1 MKTTLSVH
9 DFRDAFHRYGRGNQ
23 FSYDALGIIYDWL
36 EENDPDFELD
46 VIALCCDLAEDEPRG
61 IAEDYSI
68 DVSGMDDEETE
79 QEVLNHLHDQTTV
92 IGQTE
97 AGTIIYVQF

>member
-1 MKTTLSVH
+1 MKTTLSVY
-9 DFRDAFHRYGRGNQ
+9 DFRDGFHRCGRGDQ

-36 EENDPDFELD
+36 EEYDPDFELD
-46 VIALCCDLAEDEPRG
+46 VIGLCCDLAEDEPRG

-79 QEVLNHLHDQTTV
+79 QEVLNYLHDQTTV
-92 IGQTE
+92 LGQTK